1 MDDTKSFSLLIKTI
15 TRFEKETRH
24 RLYVFIIIIII
35 IIIITII
42 TIIII
47 IKNNNNS

>member
-1 MDDTKSFSLLIKTI
+1 MLLDDTKSFSLLIKTI

-42 TIIII
+42 II

>member
-1 MDDTKSFSLLIKTI
+1 MLLDDMKSFSLLIKTI

-35 IIIITII
+35 IT
-42 TIIII
+42 III
-47 IKNNNNS
+47 IKNNNS